1 MGLGIVISVIALTS
15 MGTQGSE
22 VLYTPVREIKDQN
35 ISVKGWGSGVI
46 SETDEVAYE
55 GTRSIR
61 ISTRNF
67 FQGGQINF
75 GSPVDLAKA
84 QTNKN
89 NLFRLIYRPVDSGA
103 MGTGAG
109 GANRPGSGTGGSRPG
124 GGVPGGG
131 FPGGGVPGGG
141 QFGGGGA
148 PGGFGGA
155 AAGAAPSFKMIRVII
170 TTTDGKKSEAY
181 IPTNTSSSAG
191 ERGWRTVSV
200 PLQAISGFDRTNKVI
215 NQIGLSADTTTTFYV
230 GDLRVV
236 SDSTPIRAEITPKSF
251 NRELGAE
258 MIFGARGEGGSS
270 ILKYTWDFDDTDGSD
285 ENVDSEGQYVKRKFR
300 KAGSYTITL
309 TVSDYFGLKEKY
321 KTSIKG
327 VING

>member
-1 MGLGIVISVIALTS
+1 MGLGFVISVIALTS
-15 MGTQGSE
+15 MAPQASE

-75 GSPVDLAKA
+75 GTPVDLAKA
-84 QTNKN
+84 QTNKS

-103 MGTGAG
+103 IGTGA
-109 GANRPGSGTGGSRPG
+109 AGSGRPG
-124 GGVPGGG
+124 GGRGGASAQGGFGAPGGG
-131 FPGGGVPGGG
+131 PPGG
-141 QFGGGGA
+141 FGA
-148 PGGFGGA
+148 PGGFGG
-155 AAGAAPSFKMIRVII
+155 GAASAPPSFKMIRLII

-181 IPTNTSSSAG
+181 MPTNTSSSAG

-230 GDLRVV
+230 GDMRVV
-236 SDSTPIRAEITPKSF
+236 SDSTPIRAEISPKSF

-285 ENVDSEGQYVKRKFR
+285 ENVDSEGQFVKRKFR

-309 TVSDYFGLKEKY
+309 TVSDYFGLKTKY

-327 VING
+327 IING

>member
-1 MGLGIVISVIALTS
+1 
-15 MGTQGSE
+15 
-22 VLYTPVREIKDQN
+22 
-35 ISVKGWGSGVI
+35 
-46 SETDEVAYE
+46 
-55 GTRSIR
+55 
-61 ISTRNF
+61 
-67 FQGGQINF
+67 
-75 GSPVDLAKA
+75 
-84 QTNKN
+84 
-89 NLFRLIYRPVDSGA
+89 
-103 MGTGAG
+103 
-109 GANRPGSGTGGSRPG
+109 
-124 GGVPGGG
+124 
-131 FPGGGVPGGG
+131 
-141 QFGGGGA
+141 
-148 PGGFGGA
+148 
-155 AAGAAPSFKMIRVII
+155 MIRVII
-170 TTTDGKKSEAY
+170 STTDGKKSEAY

-236 SDSTPIRAEITPKSF
+236 SDSTPIRADINPKTF

-258 MIFGARGEGGSS
+258 MIFSARGEGGSS

-285 ENVDSEGQYVKRKFR
+285 ENVDSEGQFVKRKFR